1 MAQLQPFTASSD
13 GWLLCSR
20 KDGAGARLANL
31 LWTWRLARGA
41 GLRTLC
47 FWPPLPAYY
56 SDASGAE
63 DVLDLA
69 TLRAT
74 ELQDELRVIDGRP
87 GHFVQPRFVTPNP
100 RREHEPLDHAV
111 SADPTCSTATHA
123 SVITSTDGP
132 LLRKGEDRSDAID
145 EARALFARL
154 PLHKR
159 VEHAVDSVAREHDL
173 SRMVAVHVRSGDIV
187 EGLRDACLGFG
198 PEDLRAGSV
207 LDKYTQHYFRGCA
220 PTTSY
225 MSLAERFEGEGYG
238 ILFFSDTPSAAGP
251 FQERF
256 AAELLF
262 AASLAPAPLSSVQQA
277 LFEII
282 LMSRCHAIV
291 GTKSKFSTLA
301 SLIGGA
307 PVLDVRRKATPGD
320 SIAAFR
326 RAAGFDELSPDV
338 REGVSEVVLR
348 QLEQGRFLRRWQVS
362 AEEIRRLLEQAA

>member
-100 RREHEPLDHAV
+100 R
-111 SADPTCSTATHA
+111 
-123 SVITSTDGP
+123 
-132 LLRKGEDRSDAID
+132 
-145 EARALFARL
+145 
-154 PLHKR
+154 
-159 VEHAVDSVAREHDL
+159 REHDL

-362 AEEIRRLLEQAA
+362 GEEIRRLLEPAA